1 MCMLVKLLALSYHH
15 TYNHRREDEW
25 MYTHRA
31 AEREREREDCIVF
44 NCFLHSTRNISS
56 AL

>member
-44 NCFLHSTRNISS
+44 NCFLHSIRNISS